1 MKKPITSHKDLKV
14 WQRSMD
20 LTIEIYTLTKMFPS
34 EEKYGLTSQVRRAAV
49 SVPSNIAEGVSRK
62 SPKEYIN
69 FLYISLASLSEVDT
83 QLIIAERL
91 KYFSN
96 NMSIFDEIKSIKLM
110 IGALIKAIKKRDS
123 GI

>member
-1 MKKPITSHKDLKV
+1 MKKTITSHKDLKV

-20 LTIEIYTLTKMFPS
+20 LTIEIYTLTKKFPS

-62 SPKEYIN
+62 SPKEYIF
-69 FLYISLASLSEVDT
+69 FLHISLASLSEIDT
-83 QLIIAERL
+83 QLMIAERL
-91 KYFSN
+91 KYFSDN
-96 NMSIFDEIKSIKLM
+96 SSIFDEIKSIKLM
-110 IGALIKAIKKRDS
+110 IGGLIKAIKKRDS